1 MNNNSYYNDM
11 KFTTFCIMFL
21 IGWLMMACRPSD
33 NYAIQA
39 YAFQVDSLNG
49 WGLVSTKGQMILPAG
64 TYPLPP
70 STVVND
76 MFTVPDSTGRLSLY
90 HIDQPFRPVCLRTF
104 ERIGHFFEDV
114 TPAQETES
122 SPILLID
129 KKGNTVYST
138 AQYIPHKLVYM
149 HNFSDG
155 RALVATEQG
164 KYGYIDVNGYM
175 IIPPIYTQAFDFNEG
190 LALVA
195 IANQQGELGYQLID
209 KEGNIRLAIQ
219 QSRVWLGQEIH
230 NGLLQIKN
238 LDTRQSHY
246 LRIDGKNTLFLPQ
259 EVTEAFAFQQ
269 GTAIIRTHT
278 GMGIIDMKGNILL
291 QPQFTQIKQTNTENI
306 HVKYNQQWA
315 LFSQQGKNL
324 SDFFYDYLGDYYADG
339 LTIAGKNQHYFF
351 INAHG
356 KTIDDNIY
364 TRLVVDS
371 TALRFTSQ
379 TFLQQ
384 LQESTTLTKKQE
396 KQTDVSEKKRRKETL
411 ENTPNQVALS
421 NQPSAT
427 NNRHIIQAD
436 EWKNIQQNSPF
447 YDEARKILAGKLKEN
462 DAKNRRMIL
471 NYVEH
476 LRMAYITKD
485 IDFLEQTFSENAL
498 IIVGKVIQSEQQ
510 PEGGYLT
517 PDLVLYNVKS
527 KRQYLNRLKQIF
539 LANKKINVKFSNFH
553 IMRHP
558 TQQGIYGVSL
568 RQGYRSDLYSDD
580 GYLFLLWDFRD
591 ASMPKIH
598 VRTWQPSMLNEHTP
612 LPEDEIFNISNFH
625 LN

>member
-11 KFTTFCIMFL
+11 KFTTFCITFL

-70 STVVND
+70 ATVVND
-76 MFTVPDSTGRLSLY
+76 MFTVPDSIGRLSLY
-90 HIDQPFRPVCLRTF
+90 HINQPFKPVCLRTF

-114 TPAQETES
+114 APAQETES

-129 KKGNTVYST
+129 KKGNTIYST
-138 AQYIPHKLVYM
+138 AQYTPHKLVYM
-149 HNFSDG
+149 RNFSDG

-164 KYGYIDVNGYM
+164 KYGYIDTNGYM

-209 KEGNIRLAIQ
+209 REGNVRLAIQ
-219 QSRVWLGQEIH
+219 QSHVWLGQEIH

-238 LDTRQSHY
+238 QDTHQFHY
-246 LRIDGKNTLFLPQ
+246 LHIDGKSTLFLPQ
-259 EVTEAFAFQQ
+259 EVTEAFAFQL
-269 GTAIIRTHT
+269 GTAIIGTHT
-278 GMGIIDMKGNILL
+278 GMGVIDMKGNILL
-291 QPQFTQIKQTNTENI
+291 QPQFAEIKQTNTENI
-306 HVKYNQQWA
+306 HVRYNQQWA
-315 LFSQQGKNL
+315 LFSQEGKKL
-324 SDFFYDYLGDYYADG
+324 SDFFYDYLGHYYADG
-339 LTIAGKNQHYFF
+339 LTIAGKDQHYFF

-356 KTIDDNIY
+356 KTIDNKIY
-364 TRLVVDS
+364 TRLAVDS
-371 TALRFTSQ
+371 TALRITPQ
-379 TFLQQ
+379 VFLQQ
-384 LQESTTLTKKQE
+384 LKKPVTLTMEQKKSV
-396 KQTDVSEKKRRKETL
+396 DMSEKKCKKTQD
-411 ENTPNQVALS
+411 NAPNQVALN
-421 NQPSAT
+421 NQPSPTT
-427 NNRHIIQAD
+427 NQHIIQAD

-447 YDEARKILAGKLKEN
+447 YDEACKVLAGKLKEN
-462 DAKNRRMIL
+462 DAKNRRLIL

-476 LRMAYITKD
+476 LRMAYVTKD

-498 IIVGKVIQSEQQ
+498 IIVGKVIQSAQQ

-527 KRQYLNRLKQIF
+527 KRQYLDRLRQVF
-539 LANKKINVKFSNFH
+539 LANKKIDVKFSNFH

-558 TQQGIYGVSL
+558 TRQGIYGVSL
-568 RQGYRSDLYSDD
+568 RQGYQSDLYSDD

-612 LPEDEIFNISNFH
+612 LPEDEVFNISNFH
-625 LN
+625 LK

>member
-11 KFTTFCIMFL
+11 KFTTFCITFL

-39 YAFQVDSLNG
+39 YAFQVDSLHG
-49 WGLVSTKGQMILPAG
+49 WGLVSTKGQTILPAG

-90 HIDQPFRPVCLRTF
+90 HINQPFKPVCLRTF

-114 TPAQETES
+114 APAQETES

-138 AQYIPHKLVYM
+138 SQYTPHKLVYM
-149 HNFSDG
+149 RNFSDE

-164 KYGYIDVNGYM
+164 KYGYIDTNGYM
-175 IIPPIYTQAFDFNEG
+175 IIPPVYTQAFDFHEG
-190 LALVA
+190 VALVA
-195 IANQQGELGYQLID
+195 VANQQGELGYQLID

-219 QSRVWLGQEIH
+219 QSRVWLGQGIH

-238 LDTRQSHY
+238 LDTRQFHY
-246 LRIDGKNTLFLPQ
+246 LHQDGVKALFLPQ

-269 GTAIIRTHT
+269 GTAVIRTHT
-278 GMGIIDMKGNILL
+278 GMGVIDTEGNILL
-291 QPQFTQIKQTNTENI
+291 QPQFTQIKQTNTGNI
-306 HVKYNQQWA
+306 HVRYNRQWA
-315 LFSQQGKNL
+315 LFTQEGKKL
-324 SDFFYDYLGDYYADG
+324 SDFFYDFLGDYYADG
-339 LTIAGKNQHYFF
+339 LTIAGKDQHYFF

-356 KTIDDNIY
+356 KTIDNNIY
-364 TRLVVDS
+364 ARLAVDS
-371 TALRFTSQ
+371 TALRIASQ
-379 TFLQQ
+379 SFLQQ
-384 LQESTTLTKKQE
+384 PKEPTTLAKESE
-396 KQTDVSEKKRRKETL
+396 KQTDVAEKKRKKVQDTA
-411 ENTPNQVALS
+411 PNQAGRQARPLV
-421 NQPSAT
+421 T
-427 NNRHIIQAD
+427 NKQHTLQTD

-447 YDEARKILAGKLKEN
+447 FDEARKVLAGKLEEN

-476 LRMAYITKD
+476 LRTAYTTKD

-498 IIVGKVIQSEQQ
+498 IIVGKVIQSAQQ
-510 PEGGYLT
+510 PEGEYLT

-527 KRQYLNRLKQIF
+527 KRQYLDRLRQVF
-539 LANKKINVKFSNFH
+539 LANKKIDVKFSNFH

-558 TQQGIYGVSL
+558 TRQGIYGVSL
-568 RQGYRSDLYSDD
+568 RQGYQSDLYSDD

-598 VRTWQPSMLNEHTP
+598 VRTWQPSMLNSHTP
-612 LPEDEIFNISNFH
+612 LPEDEVFNISNFH